1 MTNPFENED
10 GTYKVLINEEGQH
23 SLWPAFLHIPEGWST
38 IYGEESKKNCLDY
51 INANWIDLQPK
62 SLKLGTNIYGKK

>member
-10 GTYKVLINEEGQH
+10 AAYKVLINEEGQH
-23 SLWPAFLHIPEGWST
+23 SLWPSFLTIPEGWST
-38 IYGEESKKNCLDY
+38 IYGEESRKNCLEY

-62 SLKLGTNIYGKK
+62 SLKLVTNIYSTK